1 MNIQEIIKTIKTN
14 ESIGLSEKDI
24 TDFEKEINWDFPTD
38 YREILMAVD
47 GGYGKIGDFYIDFWN
62 LNDIIFYYEAL
73 KLNTGF
79 ITSTTSTD
87 SLTTSIISSK
97 DL

>member
-24 TDFEKEINWDFPTD
+24 TDFEKEINWHFPTD

-47 GGYGKIGDFYIDFWN
+47 AVSYTH
-62 LNDIIFYYEAL
+62 LTL
-73 KLNTGF
+73 P
-79 ITSTTSTD
+79 TT
-87 SLTTSIISSK
+87 
-97 DL
+97 